1 MIRFASKIILTYSD
15 MFRLWF
21 QKVCPTCRHYRGSG
35 GQIYRQ
41 CPAVSQVPWQNLDV
55 KAPDALGE
63 YLQLPAYKD
72 MQIMQRFQPQITI
85 LAHSHPFSKAVKIR
99 WLHWILRY
107 TSDEADVTAMG
118 CRITPVDRL
127 LLKIGGWRW
136 RRWRDQSW
144 PATEVSSCRHRYGT
158 MVILGSSFAVG
169 FRNI

>member
-1 MIRFASKIILTYSD
+1 
-15 MFRLWF
+15 MFRIWF
-21 QKVCPTCRHYRGSG
+21 QQVYPTCRHYRGSG

-55 KAPDALGE
+55 KAPDALGK

-72 MQIMQRFQPQITI
+72 MQRFQPQQITI
-85 LAHSHPFSKAVKIR
+85 HWNSRSFSSILQSSVKIR

-107 TSDEADVTAMG
+107 TSDEADVIG

-144 PATEVSSCRHRYGT
+144 PATEVSSCRHKYGT